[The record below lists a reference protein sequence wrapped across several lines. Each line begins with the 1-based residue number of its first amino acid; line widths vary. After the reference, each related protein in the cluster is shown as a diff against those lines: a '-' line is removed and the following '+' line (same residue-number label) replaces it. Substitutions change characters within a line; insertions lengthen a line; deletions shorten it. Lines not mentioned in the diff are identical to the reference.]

1 MEIYEGWKNHLLPKK
16 ELKNEIS
23 KVANERIAI
32 CESCFYHS
40 KNRSNY
46 KSLRKDDHCTDCGC
60 TLAAKTKCMSC
71 SCPRDKWK
79 AVITKEEEN
88 IIDKNG

>member
-23 KVANERIAI
+23 NVANELIAI

-40 KNRSNY
+40 NNRSNY